1 MGFNQA
7 RSREGDKMK
16 KLIIAFVM
24 AVVPALGMAAGGGV
38 HLDHA
43 NVDVGDQASLQ
54 RGAKLFVNYCLSCHS
69 AKYQR
74 YNRMAADLGMSE
86 EDVKANLMFT
96 TDKIGGTMQ
105 IAMSPENAGKWFGV
119 TPPDL
124 SVIARSR
131 GVDWLYTYFRSFYV
145 DETKTFGVNNI
156 VFPDVGM
163 PHVLWELQGM
173 QKAVFKDVNGK
184 QVFEKFEQVSPG
196 KMSTEEFDGAMRDLT
211 GFLSYVGEPV
221 QMERK
226 ALGIKVIIFLSI
238 FFVIAILL
246 KKEYW
251 KDVH

>member
-1 MGFNQA
+1 
-7 RSREGDKMK
+7 MK

-38 HLDHA
+38 HLDDA
-43 NVDVGDQASLQ
+43 NIDLGDQASLQ

-69 AKYQR
+69 AQYQR

-86 EDVKANLMFT
+86 GEVKANLMFT
-96 TDKIGGTMQ
+96 TDKIGNTMTV
-105 IAMSPENAGKWFGV
+105 AMKPEDAAAWFG
-119 TPPDL
+119 TLPPDL

-145 DETKTFGVNNI
+145 DESRPFGVNNI

-163 PHVLWELQGM
+163 PHVLWEQQGM
-173 QKAVFKDVNGK
+173 QKALFKDVEGR
-184 QVFEKFEQVSPG
+184 QVFDKFEQISPG

-211 GFLSYVGEPV
+211 AFLSYVGEPV

-226 ALGIKVIIFLSI
+226 ALGVKVIIFLLF
-238 FFVIAILL
+238 FFVVAVLL

>member
-1 MGFNQA
+1 
-7 RSREGDKMK
+7 MK

-24 AVVPALGMAAGGGV
+24 AVVPTLGMAAGGGV
-38 HLDHA
+38 HLDDA
-43 NVDVGDQASLQ
+43 NIDLGDQASLQ

-69 AKYQR
+69 AQYQR

-86 EDVKANLMFT
+86 EEVKANLMFT
-96 TDKIGGTMQ
+96 TDKIGNTMTV
-105 IAMSPENAGKWFGV
+105 AMKPEDAAAWFG
-119 TPPDL
+119 TLPPDL

-145 DETKTFGVNNI
+145 DESRPFGVNNI

-163 PHVLWELQGM
+163 PHVLWEQQGK
-173 QKAVFKDVNGK
+173 QRALFKDVDGE
-184 QVFEKFEQVSPG
+184 QVFDKFEQISPG

-211 GFLSYVGEPV
+211 AFLSYIGEPI

-226 ALGIKVIIFLSI
+226 ALGVKVIIFLLF
-238 FFVIAILL
+238 FFVVAVLL